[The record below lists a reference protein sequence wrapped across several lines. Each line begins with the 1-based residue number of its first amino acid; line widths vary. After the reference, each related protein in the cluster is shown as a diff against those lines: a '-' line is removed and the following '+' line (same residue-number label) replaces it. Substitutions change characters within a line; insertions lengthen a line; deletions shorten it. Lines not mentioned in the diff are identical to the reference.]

1 MFTHPDD
8 SHRHS
13 LETLNR
19 LYEYDDFMASI
30 KTVLDLGC
38 GTGDDLEWWATRT
51 TRDEAPQPLN
61 IQCTG
66 VDLAPNLTLTNKYN
80 NVFYQ
85 SGNFEDTIP
94 TPPPPGGFDVL
105 WCHDSFQYAH
115 APVKTLSNWW
125 HLASPGAMLYLAVP
139 VTQRV
144 HRNQLDYHL
153 LSGCYYHHTMVS
165 LIYQLATAGWD
176 CNSGFFKQAPT
187 DLWIHAVVYK
197 STQIPQDPVTAN
209 WHTLSELGLLPSSA
223 MKSIFAHNY
232 LRQQDLVVPWVDHS
246 LMSMAVK

>member
-1 MFTHPDD
+1 MTFIHPGD

-13 LETLNR
+13 LETLNQ

-38 GTGDDLEWWATRT
+38 GPGDDLEWWATRT
-51 TRDEAPQPLN
+51 TRDEVPQPLN
-61 IQCTG
+61 IRCTG
-66 VDLAPNLTLTNKYN
+66 VDLAPNLPLINKYN
-80 NVFYQ
+80 TVFYQ

-94 TPPPPGGFDVL
+94 APPGGFDVL

-125 HLASPGAMLYLAVP
+125 HLASSGAMLYLAVP

-144 HRNQLDYHL
+144 HRGQLDYHL
-153 LSGCYYHHTMVS
+153 SSGCYYHHTMVS

-176 CNSGFFKQAPT
+176 CGSGFFKQVPT
-187 DLWIHAVVYK
+187 DSWIHAVVYK
-197 STQIPQDPVTAN
+197 STHAPQDPTTAT
-209 WHTLSELGLLPSSA
+209 WHALSELGLLPKSA
-223 MKSIFAHNY
+223 MKSIHAHNY
-232 LRQQDLVVPWVDHS
+232 LRQQDLVVPWIDHS
-246 LMSMAVK
+246 LTSMAVK